1 VGMILGREV
10 ETDMSE
16 IAATRVLFSRD
27 QLVNTATISRHFSK
41 IKALAKVKPLF
52 ITDNGEVDMV
62 LISYEAYEQMF
73 NRLQQLEE
81 EVLENRAEEAKK
93 EPESL
98 TEWRSVRR
106 IETEE

>member
-1 VGMILGREV
+1 
-10 ETDMSE
+10 
-16 IAATRVLFSRD
+16 
-27 QLVNTATISRHFSK
+27 
-41 IKALAKVKPLF
+41 
-52 ITDNGEVDMV
+52 MV